1 MAAPR
6 PPPGKL
12 AGTARVGEKGQIVIP
27 KDIRDMFGISP
38 DNTLLLLADFGKGIA
53 VLPKEMAVDLV
64 ETVLGESPAATF
76 DNRGEANG
84 PG

>member
-1 MAAPR
+1 MAVSP

-38 DNTLLLLADFGKGIA
+38 GDTLLLLADVGKGIA
-53 VLPKEMAVDLV
+53 VLPKEMAVGLV

-76 DNRGEANG
+76 DNRGEASG
-84 PG
+84 SG